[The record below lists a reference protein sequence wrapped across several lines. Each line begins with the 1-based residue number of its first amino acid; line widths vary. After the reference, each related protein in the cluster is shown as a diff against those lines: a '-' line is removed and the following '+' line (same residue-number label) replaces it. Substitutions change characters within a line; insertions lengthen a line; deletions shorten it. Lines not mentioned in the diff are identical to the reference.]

1 MQVLKIGGNELD
13 DPGFLTGLANYVAET
28 AVPQLIV
35 HGGGR
40 AIVALQQKVGLQS
53 TKVDGLRVTDRE
65 MISVVQMALS
75 GQTNK
80 QIVTALLAAG
90 VDAVG
95 LSGVDG
101 GILRC
106 LKKQHPTADLG
117 YVGEVSQVRAD
128 LLHKFID
135 LGLTVVL
142 SPLSLGY
149 DGYTYN
155 VNADDAA
162 SAVALALQAERL
174 TFVSNV
180 PGVLANGRILPHL
193 TPGQTETLIANGIIT
208 DGMVPKVQAALS
220 TIEQG
225 VGQTQITNLA
235 GLLSDGGTLF
245 TSLSNKEGP
254 KTDLGADFPDYPAQT
269 DQINRGN
276 QQAVKGEASL

>member
-13 DPGFLTGLANYVAET
+13 DPGFLAGLAAYVAGT
-28 AVPQLIV
+28 AASTGSTSLSRSAQAVPPIIV

-40 AIVALQQKVGLQS
+40 AIVALEQKVGLQS
-53 TKVDGLRVTDRE
+53 TKVDGHRVTARE

-90 VDAVG
+90 VDAIG

-106 LKKQHPTADLG
+106 LKKHHPTADLG
-117 YVGEVSQVRAD
+117 YVGEISQVRTD
-128 LLHKFID
+128 LLRHFTS

-142 SPLSLGY
+142 SPLSLGF

-162 SAVALALQAERL
+162 SAVALALRAERL

-180 PGVLANGRILPHL
+180 PGVLRDGRILPHL
-193 TPGQTETLIANGIIT
+193 TPNQTETLISSGVIT
-208 DGMVPKVQAALS
+208 DGMVPKVRAALA
-220 TIEQG
+220 TIAQG
-225 VGQTQITNLA
+225 VPQTQIVNLA
-235 GLLSDGGTLF
+235 GLLSNSGTIF
-245 TSLSNKEGP
+245 TN
-254 KTDLGADFPDYPAQT
+254 
-269 DQINRGN
+269 
-276 QQAVKGEASL
+276 EAGI

>member
-13 DPGFLTGLANYVAET
+13 DPGFLAGLAAYVAET
-28 AVPQLIV
+28 AVPHVIV

-40 AIVALQQKVGLQS
+40 AIVSLEQKIGLQS
-53 TKVDGLRVTDRE
+53 TKVDGHRVTDRE

-90 VDAVG
+90 VDAIG

-101 GILRC
+101 GLLRC

-117 YVGEVSQVRAD
+117 YVGEVSQVRTE
-128 LLHKFID
+128 LLHQLTQI
-135 LGLTVVL
+135 GLTVVL
-142 SPLSLGY
+142 SPLSLGF

-193 TPGQTETLIANGIIT
+193 TPDQTETLISDGIIT
-208 DGMVPKVQAALS
+208 DGMVPKVRAALA
-220 TIEQG
+220 TIAQG
-225 VGQTQITNLA
+225 VQQTQIVNLA
-235 GLLSDGGTLF
+235 GLLTNSGTIF
-245 TSLSNKEGP
+245 TARQETG
-254 KTDLGADFPDYPAQT
+254 D
-269 DQINRGN
+269 
-276 QQAVKGEASL
+276 

>member
-13 DPGFLTGLANYVAET
+13 DPGFLAGMANYVAQT
-28 AVPQLIV
+28 AVPHIIV

-40 AIVALQQKVGLQS
+40 AIVALQQKVGLTS

-65 MISVVQMALS
+65 MIAVVQMALS

-90 VDAVG
+90 VDAIG

-106 LKKQHPTADLG
+106 VKKQHPMADLG
-117 YVGEVSQVRAD
+117 YVGEIAKVRTD
-128 LLHKFID
+128 LLEQLTQ

-142 SPLSLGY
+142 SPLSLGF

-162 SAVALALQAERL
+162 RAVALALQAERL

-180 PGVLANGRILPHL
+180 PGVLANGRILPNL
-193 TPGQTETLIANGIIT
+193 TISQTESLIANGIIT
-208 DGMVPKVQAALS
+208 DGMVPKVRAALD
-220 TIEQG
+220 TVEQG
-225 VGQTQITNLA
+225 VAQARIVNLD
-235 GLLSDGGTLF
+235 GLLHAGGTYF
-245 TSLSNKEGP
+245 VRT
-254 KTDLGADFPDYPAQT
+254 Q
-269 DQINRGN
+269 
-276 QQAVKGEASL
+276 

>member
-1 MQVLKIGGNELD
+1 MHVLKIGGNELD
-13 DPGFLTGLANYVAET
+13 DPGFLAGLAEFVAQT
-28 AVPQLIV
+28 AVPNIIV

-40 AIVALQQKVGLQS
+40 AIVALQQKVGLTS

-65 MISVVQMALS
+65 MIAVVQMALS
-75 GQTNK
+75 GQSNK

-106 LKKQHPTADLG
+106 LKKKHPTADLG
-117 YVGEVSQVRAD
+117 YVGEIAEVRSK
-128 LLHKFID
+128 LLHQLTD

-142 SPLSLGY
+142 SPLSLGF

-162 SAVALALQAERL
+162 SAVALAMQAQRL

-180 PGVLANGRILPHL
+180 PGVLANGRIQPTL
-193 TPGQTETLIANGIIT
+193 TPAQSESLIQQAVIT
-208 DGMVPKVQAALS
+208 DGMVPKVRAALAV
-220 TIEQG
+220 IEKG
-225 VGQTQITNLA
+225 VAEARIVNLH
-235 GLLSDGGTLF
+235 GLATGSGTLF
-245 TSLSNKEGP
+245 SGDSHFQK
-254 KTDLGADFPDYPAQT
+254 
-269 DQINRGN
+269 
-276 QQAVKGEASL
+276 

>member
-13 DPGFLTGLANYVAET
+13 DPGFLAGLANYVAGT
-28 AVPQLIV
+28 SMPHVIV

-40 AIVALQQKVGLQS
+40 AIVALQQKVGLHS

-65 MISVVQMALS
+65 MINVVQMALS

-80 QIVTALLAAG
+80 QIVSALLAAG
-90 VDAVG
+90 VDAIG

-101 GILRC
+101 GLLRC

-117 YVGEVSQVRAD
+117 YVGEISQVRTE
-128 LLHKFID
+128 LLQQLTN

-142 SPLSLGY
+142 SPLSLGF

-162 SAVALALQAERL
+162 SAVASALQAQQL

-180 PGVLANGRILPHL
+180 PGVLQDGRILSQLSP
-193 TPGQTETLIANGIIT
+193 QETETLISDGIIT
-208 DGMVPKVQAALS
+208 DGMVPKVRAALA
-220 TIEQG
+220 TISQG
-225 VGQTQITNLA
+225 VQQTQIVNLA
-235 GLLSDGGTLF
+235 GLVNNSGTIF
-245 TSLSNKEGP
+245 TYKE
-254 KTDLGADFPDYPAQT
+254 
-269 DQINRGN
+269 
-276 QQAVKGEASL
+276 

>member
-13 DPGFLTGLANYVAET
+13 DPGFLAGLAAYVAGT
-28 AVPQLIV
+28 AASTGSTSLSRSAQAVPPIIV

-40 AIVALQQKVGLQS
+40 AIVALEQKVGLQS
-53 TKVDGLRVTDRE
+53 TKVDGHRVTDRE

-90 VDAVG
+90 VDAIG

-106 LKKQHPTADLG
+106 LKKHHPTADLG
-117 YVGEVSQVRAD
+117 YVGEISQVRTD
-128 LLHKFID
+128 LLRHFTR

-142 SPLSLGY
+142 SPLSLGF
-149 DGYTYN
+149 DGCTYN

-180 PGVLANGRILPHL
+180 PGVLRDGRILPHL
-193 TPGQTETLIANGIIT
+193 TPNQTETLISSGVIT
-208 DGMVPKVQAALS
+208 DGMVPKVRAALA
-220 TIEQG
+220 TIAQG
-225 VGQTQITNLA
+225 VPQTQIVNLA
-235 GLLSDGGTLF
+235 GLLSNSGTIF
-245 TSLSNKEGP
+245 TN
-254 KTDLGADFPDYPAQT
+254 
-269 DQINRGN
+269 
-276 QQAVKGEASL
+276 EASI

>member
-13 DPGFLTGLANYVAET
+13 DPGFLAGLAEYVAGT
-28 AVPQLIV
+28 AVPHIIV

-40 AIVALQQKVGLQS
+40 AIVALEQKVGLQS
-53 TKVDGLRVTDRE
+53 TKVDGHRVTDRE

-90 VDAVG
+90 VDAIG

-106 LKKQHPTADLG
+106 QKKQHPTADLG
-117 YVGEVSQVRAD
+117 YVGEISQVRTE
-128 LLHKFID
+128 LLRQFTD

-142 SPLSLGY
+142 SPLSLGF

-180 PGVLANGRILPHL
+180 PGVLSNGRILPHL
-193 TPGQTETLIANGIIT
+193 TPTQTESLISDGIIT
-208 DGMVPKVQAALS
+208 DGMVPKVRAALT
-220 TIEQG
+220 TIAQG
-225 VGQTQITNLA
+225 VQQTQIVNLA
-235 GLLSDGGTLF
+235 GLLGNSGTLF
-245 TSLSNKEGP
+245 TSQVLQELEEK
-254 KTDLGADFPDYPAQT
+254 
-269 DQINRGN
+269 
-276 QQAVKGEASL
+276 

>member
-13 DPGFLTGLANYVAET
+13 DPGFLAGLAEYVAQT
-28 AVPQLIV
+28 AVANIIV

-65 MISVVQMALS
+65 MISIVQMALS

-90 VDAVG
+90 VDAIG
-95 LSGVDG
+95 ISGVDG
-101 GILRC
+101 GLLRC

-117 YVGEVSQVRAD
+117 YVGEISQVRTE
-128 LLHKFID
+128 LLKEFTN

-142 SPLSLGY
+142 SPLSLGF

-162 SAVALALQAERL
+162 SAVALALPAERL

-180 PGVLANGRILPHL
+180 PGVLANGRILPSL
-193 TPGQTETLIANGIIT
+193 TPTQTETLINNDTIT
-208 DGMVPKVQAALS
+208 DGMVPKVRAALDV
-220 TIEQG
+220 IAQG
-225 VGQTQITNLA
+225 VAQVQIVNLA
-235 GLLSDGGTLF
+235 GLHSGSGTLF
-245 TSLSNKEGP
+245 T
-254 KTDLGADFPDYPAQT
+254 
-269 DQINRGN
+269 
-276 QQAVKGEASL
+276 QQELVNNHS

>member
-13 DPGFLTGLANYVAET
+13 NPGFLAGLAAYVAGT
-28 AVPQLIV
+28 AVPHIIV

-40 AIVALQQKVGLQS
+40 AIVALEQKVGLQS
-53 TKVDGLRVTDRE
+53 TKVDGHRVTDRE

-90 VDAVG
+90 VDAIG

-101 GILRC
+101 GLLRC
-106 LKKQHPTADLG
+106 QKKQHPTADLG
-117 YVGEVSQVRAD
+117 YVGEISQVRTE
-128 LLHKFID
+128 LLHRLTD

-142 SPLSLGY
+142 SPLSLGI

-193 TPGQTETLIANGIIT
+193 TPRQTETLISDGIIT
-208 DGMVPKVQAALS
+208 DGMVPKVRAALA
-220 TIEQG
+220 TIAQG
-225 VGQTQITNLA
+225 VQQTQIVNLA
-235 GLLSDGGTLF
+235 GLLSNSGTVF
-245 TSLSNKEGP
+245 T
-254 KTDLGADFPDYPAQT
+254 AQT
-269 DQINRGN
+269 IT
-276 QQAVKGEASL
+276 E

>member
-13 DPGFLTGLANYVAET
+13 DPGFLAGLADYMAGT
-28 AVPQLIV
+28 AVPHIIV

-40 AIVALQQKVGLQS
+40 AIVALQQKVGLHS

-65 MISVVQMALS
+65 MINVVQMALS

-90 VDAVG
+90 VDAIG

-106 LKKQHPTADLG
+106 QKKRHPTADLG
-117 YVGEVSQVRAD
+117 YVGEISQVRTE
-128 LLHKFID
+128 LLHQLTH

-142 SPLSLGY
+142 SPLSLGF

-155 VNADDAA
+155 VNADDTA
-162 SAVALALQAERL
+162 SAVASALQAERL

-180 PGVLANGRILPHL
+180 PGVLQDGRILPQL
-193 TPGQTETLIANGIIT
+193 TLEQTESLIHDGIIT
-208 DGMVPKVQAALS
+208 DGMVPKVRAALA
-220 TIEQG
+220 TITQG
-225 VGQTQITNLA
+225 VHQTQIVNLA
-235 GLLSDGGTLF
+235 GLLNNSGTIF
-245 TSLSNKEGP
+245 TN
-254 KTDLGADFPDYPAQT
+254 
-269 DQINRGN
+269 
-276 QQAVKGEASL
+276 EAII

>member
-13 DPGFLTGLANYVAET
+13 DAEFLAGLAEYVAGT
-28 AVPQLIV
+28 AVPHIII

-40 AIVALQQKVGLQS
+40 AIVALQQKVGLHS

-65 MISVVQMALS
+65 MIGVVQMALS

-80 QIVTALLAAG
+80 QIVSALLAAG

-106 LKKQHPTADLG
+106 RKKLHPTADLG
-117 YVGEVSQVRAD
+117 YVGEISQVRTQ
-128 LLHKFID
+128 LLQQLTT

-142 SPLSLGY
+142 SPLSLGF
-149 DGYTYN
+149 DGCTYN

-193 TPGQTETLIANGIIT
+193 TPDQTEMLIHDGVIT
-208 DGMVPKVQAALS
+208 DGMVPKVRAALS
-220 TIEQG
+220 TIAQG
-225 VGQTQITNLA
+225 VQQTQIVNLA
-235 GLLSDGGTLF
+235 GLLSNSGTLF
-245 TSLSNKEGP
+245 TSRP
-254 KTDLGADFPDYPAQT
+254 T
-269 DQINRGN
+269 
-276 QQAVKGEASL
+276 

>member
-13 DPGFLTGLANYVAET
+13 DPGFLAGLANYVAGT
-28 AVPQLIV
+28 AVPHIIV

-90 VDAVG
+90 VDAIG

-117 YVGEVSQVRAD
+117 YVGQISQVRTD
-128 LLHKFID
+128 LLD
-135 LGLTVVL
+135 QLTNLGLTVVL
-142 SPLSLGY
+142 SPISLGF
-149 DGYTYN
+149 DGCTYN

-174 TFVSNV
+174 SFVSNV
-180 PGVLANGRILPHL
+180 PGVLNNGRILPHL
-193 TPGQTETLIANGIIT
+193 TPAQTETLINDGVIT
-208 DGMVPKVQAALS
+208 DGMVPKVRAALA
-220 TIEQG
+220 TIAQG
-225 VGQTQITNLA
+225 VPQTQIVNLA
-235 GLLSDGGTLF
+235 GLLSNSGTLF
-245 TSLSNKEGP
+245 TSQSIQELEK
-254 KTDLGADFPDYPAQT
+254 K
-269 DQINRGN
+269 
-276 QQAVKGEASL
+276 

>member
-13 DPGFLTGLANYVAET
+13 DPGFLAGLAAYVAGT
-28 AVPQLIV
+28 TVPHIIV

-40 AIVALQQKVGLQS
+40 AIVALEQKVGLQS
-53 TKVDGLRVTDRE
+53 TKVDGHRVTDRE

-90 VDAVG
+90 VDAIGV
-95 LSGVDG
+95 SGVDG

-106 LKKQHPTADLG
+106 QKKQHPTADLG
-117 YVGEVSQVRAD
+117 YVGEISQVRTD
-128 LLHKFID
+128 LLRQLTG

-142 SPLSLGY
+142 SPISLGF

-180 PGVLANGRILPHL
+180 PGVLSNGRILPHL
-193 TPGQTETLIANGIIT
+193 TPTQTETLISDGIIT
-208 DGMVPKVQAALS
+208 DGMVPKVRAALA
-220 TIEQG
+220 TIAQG
-225 VGQTQITNLA
+225 VQQTQIVNLT
-235 GLLSDGGTLF
+235 GLLSNSGTLF
-245 TSLSNKEGP
+245 T
-254 KTDLGADFPDYPAQT
+254 
-269 DQINRGN
+269 
-276 QQAVKGEASL
+276 QQEVEVGH

>member
-13 DPGFLTGLANYVAET
+13 DPGFLAGMASYVAQT
-28 AVPQLIV
+28 AVPHIIV

-40 AIVALQQKVGLQS
+40 AIVALQQKVGLTS

-65 MISVVQMALS
+65 MITVVQMALS

-90 VDAVG
+90 VDAIG

-106 LKKQHPTADLG
+106 TKKQHPTADLG
-117 YVGEVSQVRAD
+117 YVGEIAKVRTS
-128 LLHKFID
+128 LLRQFTQ

-142 SPLSLGY
+142 SPLSLGI

-155 VNADDAA
+155 VNADDVAR
-162 SAVALALQAERL
+162 AVALALQAERL

-180 PGVLANGRILPHL
+180 PGVLANGRILPNL
-193 TPGQTETLIANGIIT
+193 TISQAKSLIADGIIT
-208 DGMVPKVQAALS
+208 DGMVPKVRAALDAVA
-220 TIEQG
+220 QG
-225 VGQTQITNLA
+225 VAKAHIVNLD
-235 GLLSDGGTLF
+235 GLRRSGGTYF
-245 TSLSNKEGP
+245 VENKTAKRE
-254 KTDLGADFPDYPAQT
+254 
-269 DQINRGN
+269 
-276 QQAVKGEASL
+276 V

>member
-13 DPGFLTGLANYVAET
+13 NPGFLAGLAEYVAET
-28 AVPQLIV
+28 AVPHIIV

-40 AIVALQQKVGLQS
+40 AIVALEQKVGLQS
-53 TKVDGLRVTDRE
+53 TKVDGHRVTDRE

-80 QIVTALLAAG
+80 QIVTALLMAG
-90 VDAVG
+90 VDAIG

-106 LKKQHPTADLG
+106 QKKQHPTADLG
-117 YVGEVSQVRAD
+117 YVGEISQVRTE
-128 LLHKFID
+128 LLHQLTK

-142 SPLSLGY
+142 SPISLGI

-193 TPGQTETLIANGIIT
+193 TPTQTETLISDGIIT
-208 DGMVPKVQAALS
+208 DGMVPKVRAALT
-220 TIEQG
+220 TIAQG
-225 VGQTQITNLA
+225 VQQTQIVNLA
-235 GLLSDGGTLF
+235 GLLSNSGTVF
-245 TSLSNKEGP
+245 T
-254 KTDLGADFPDYPAQT
+254 AQT
-269 DQINRGN
+269 IT
-276 QQAVKGEASL
+276 E

>member
-13 DPGFLTGLANYVAET
+13 DPGFLAGLAKYVAQT
-28 AVPQLIV
+28 AVSTGSRQTVPNIIV

-40 AIVALQQKVGLQS
+40 AIVALQQKLGLTS

-65 MISVVQMALS
+65 MITVVQMALS

-117 YVGEVSQVRAD
+117 YVGEISQVRTE
-128 LLHKFID
+128 LLQQLVN

-142 SPLSLGY
+142 SPLSLGL

-162 SAVALALQAERL
+162 SAVAFALQAQRL

-180 PGVLANGRILPHL
+180 PGVLANGRILPNL
-193 TPGQTETLIANGIIT
+193 TISQTESLIADGIIT
-208 DGMVPKVQAALS
+208 DGMVPKVRAALDAVA
-220 TIEQG
+220 QG
-225 VGQTQITNLA
+225 VNQAQIVNLTE
-235 GLLSDGGTLF
+235 LLKSGGTRF
-245 TSLSNKEGP
+245 K
-254 KTDLGADFPDYPAQT
+254 KQ
-269 DQINRGN
+269 
-276 QQAVKGEASL
+276 

>member
-13 DPGFLTGLANYVAET
+13 DPGFLAGLANYVAGT
-28 AVPQLIV
+28 AVPHIIV

-75 GQTNK
+75 GQTNM

-90 VDAVG
+90 VDAIG

-117 YVGEVSQVRAD
+117 YVGQISQVRTD
-128 LLHKFID
+128 LLD
-135 LGLTVVL
+135 QLTNLGLTVVL
-142 SPLSLGY
+142 SPISLGF
-149 DGYTYN
+149 DGCTYN

-174 TFVSNV
+174 SFISNV
-180 PGVLANGRILPHL
+180 PGVLNNGRILPHL
-193 TPGQTETLIANGIIT
+193 TPAQTETLINDGVIT
-208 DGMVPKVQAALS
+208 DGMVPKVRAALA
-220 TIEQG
+220 TIALG
-225 VGQTQITNLA
+225 VPQTQIVNLA
-235 GLLSDGGTLF
+235 GLLSNSGTLF
-245 TSLSNKEGP
+245 TSQSIQELEK
-254 KTDLGADFPDYPAQT
+254 K
-269 DQINRGN
+269 
-276 QQAVKGEASL
+276 

>member
-13 DPGFLTGLANYVAET
+13 DPGFLAGLAKYVAQT
-28 AVPQLIV
+28 AVPNIIV

-40 AIVALQQKVGLQS
+40 AIVALQQKLGLTS

-65 MISVVQMALS
+65 MIIVVQMALS

-117 YVGEVSQVRAD
+117 YVGEISQVRTE
-128 LLHKFID
+128 LLQQLVN

-142 SPLSLGY
+142 SPLSLGL

-162 SAVALALQAERL
+162 SAVALALQAQRL

-180 PGVLANGRILPHL
+180 PGVLANGRILPNL
-193 TPGQTETLIANGIIT
+193 TISQTESLIADGIIT
-208 DGMVPKVQAALS
+208 DGMVPKVRAALDAVA
-220 TIEQG
+220 QG
-225 VGQTQITNLA
+225 VNQAQIVNLTE
-235 GLLSDGGTLF
+235 LLKSGGTRF
-245 TSLSNKEGP
+245 K
-254 KTDLGADFPDYPAQT
+254 KQ
-269 DQINRGN
+269 
-276 QQAVKGEASL
+276 

>member
-13 DPGFLTGLANYVAET
+13 DPGFLDGLANYVAGT
-28 AVPQLIV
+28 SMPHVIV

-40 AIVALQQKVGLQS
+40 AIVALQQKVGLHS

-65 MISVVQMALS
+65 MINVVQMALS

-90 VDAVG
+90 VDAIG

-101 GILRC
+101 GLLRC

-117 YVGEVSQVRAD
+117 YVGEVSQVRTE
-128 LLHKFID
+128 LLYQLTS

-142 SPLSLGY
+142 SPLSLGF

-162 SAVALALQAERL
+162 SAVATALQAERL

-193 TPGQTETLIANGIIT
+193 TPDQTETLISDGVIT
-208 DGMVPKVQAALS
+208 DGMVPKVRAALA
-220 TIEQG
+220 TIAQG
-225 VGQTQITNLA
+225 VQQTQIVNLA
-235 GLLSDGGTLF
+235 GLLNNSGTIF
-245 TSLSNKEGP
+245 TNESG
-254 KTDLGADFPDYPAQT
+254 
-269 DQINRGN
+269 
-276 QQAVKGEASL
+276 